1 MAKIVIECTE
11 KIVSPDAQVMAVG
24 SNEDQTTGSISETSA
39 VLEIGNTVD
48 FVIKDGEST
57 KTLRGRILEIRGL
70 VDETNE
76 TSTFTFLIDASEEYN
91 SNILSVD
98 SVDIETLTKEGCD
111 PITAEELKKYVYIQ
125 DHNIVSYDDNDEP
138 TYISTGDVVKISGIE
153 EHLGKIISI
162 NTNII
167 EIDAS
172 SKLQSDILAFDT
184 STLTTGGVTIEKI
197 N

>member
-11 KIVSPDAQVMAVG
+11 KIVSPDAQVITVDL
-24 SNEDQTTGSISETSA
+24 NEDQTTDNISETSA
-39 VLEIGNTVD
+39 VLEAGNTVD
-48 FVIKDGEST
+48 FIIKDGEST
-57 KTLRGRILEIRGL
+57 KTLRGRILEIRAL
-70 VDETNE
+70 VDEIDG

-111 PITAEELKKYVYIQ
+111 PITAEELKNYVYIQ
-125 DHNIVSYDDNDEP
+125 DHNIVSYDDNNEP
-138 TYISTGDVVKISGIE
+138 TYISVGDVVKISGTE
-153 EHLGKIISI
+153 ERTGRIINI

-172 SKLQSDILAFDT
+172 SELQSDIVAFDT
-184 STLTTGGVTIEKI
+184 SILTTGGATIEKI

>member
-11 KIVSPDAQVMAVG
+11 KIVSPDVQVMTVDL
-24 SNEDQTTGSISETSA
+24 NEDQTTDNISDTSA
-39 VLEIGNTVD
+39 VLEAGNTVD
-48 FVIKDGEST
+48 FIIKDGEST
-57 KTLRGRILEIRGL
+57 KTLRGRILEIRAL
-70 VDETNE
+70 VDDTDG
-76 TSTFTFLIDASEEYN
+76 TSTFTFLVDASGEYN

-111 PITAEELKKYVYIQ
+111 PVTAEELKNYVYIQ

-138 TYISTGDVVKISGIE
+138 TYISVGDVVKMSGVE
-153 EHLGKIISI
+153 EHTGRIINI

-172 SKLQSDILAFDT
+172 SELQSDILAFDT
-184 STLTTGGVTIEKI
+184 SILTTGGATIEKI